1 MKRIT
6 ACAKFVWRLTVPA
19 SFIVVISSLVIW
31 SFDNAPPI
39 EIQSLA
45 VRDGAVHR
53 GGALVID
60 YDIVPHRA
68 CYGTL
73 QRIIVDSQDVVQLVE
88 PQHFTPA
95 TSDRKRTRLTVSVP
109 VPVASALGLAR
120 YQAVIQY
127 QCNPLQRLLGT
138 SIDVRTPIVQFEVL
152 PAGSVRPV
160 PAPPDTRD
168 DPDNLYIP
176 LPAPAVPTPQRA
188 KPRDGNLR
196 TPDKM
201 LASLR
206 LVTAGMA
213 PASPLIINAAASTCE
228 PGKRRVAPYSRVVN
242 GVPQHVRGY
251 CRAE

>member
-1 MKRIT
+1 MKRIA

-19 SFIVVISSLVIW
+19 SFIVVISSLAIW

-39 EIQSLA
+39 EIRSLA

-53 GGALVID
+53 GGVLLID
-60 YDIVPHRA
+60 YDIVPRRA

-109 VPVASALGLAR
+109 VPVGAALGLAR

-127 QCNPLQRLLGT
+127 QCNPLQRFLGT

-152 PAGSVRPV
+152 PAGSVK
-160 PAPPDTRD
+160 APPPGVRD

-176 LPAPAVPTPQRA
+176 LPAPAVPMPQRA
-188 KPRDGNLR
+188 KPHGGNLHA
-196 TPDKM
+196 PDKM

-251 CRAE
+251 CRRQ